1 MGKPLRG
8 RVGRH
13 ANTGAQCQ
21 NWLEDQ
27 QTIIGLLNRI
37 PPTDGGPE
45 TSLGGRVVAGIASD
59 ALYKAILRFQK
70 QYFPAQQPGFV
81 DPGGAVL
88 AKMET
93 LASRPTAAPKAT
105 GQWGEFQSGS
115 VQRALY
121 DALADDHFLSQAKVV
136 EILRATLSNGTVS
149 TSELADL
156 QMVAEKSR
164 SILPRSKKM
173 LELFVKEAKSKITAK
188 GPYELASSRHIYAS
202 DAVCDFL
209 KRSGRG
215 QWPHLDRDEVGV
227 GMLLRI
233 AKPGLLRQG
242 GASLCGPAA
251 FLFSLLQ
258 DRPGQYSRFA
268 IDLYE
273 RGVAMM
279 DNRSIEPSSAVRHS
293 PPSGNVDPVDW
304 LTMAGLRDSD
314 NWWFN
319 YDTADRTFSGA
330 TTQMEMAWWFTRAGY
345 SHVKEDANFVRHQR
359 DTDNMDEASRL
370 IAAGYRV
377 VLLIDEQMIETQTQ
391 AQSGGLSD
399 RHWVVLTSRID
410 RSGGN
415 VKMKIFTYGDG
426 DYQVP
431 QKGVLPLDDFLM
443 NYYGY
448 VAAKP

>member
-13 ANTGAQCQ
+13 SNTGAQCQ
-21 NWLEDQ
+21 NWVEDQ
-27 QTIIGLLNRI
+27 QTVIALLNLI
-37 PPTDGGPE
+37 PATDGGAE
-45 TSLGGRVVAGIASD
+45 ASLAGRVVAGMSSD

-70 QYFPAQQPGFV
+70 QYFPAQQSGFV
-81 DPGGAVL
+81 EPNGAVL

-93 LASRPTAAPKAT
+93 LASRPTPAPKAT
-105 GQWGEFQSGS
+105 GQWGEFKSGT
-115 VQRALY
+115 VQKALY
-121 DALADDHFLSQAKVV
+121 EALVDEHSLNQAKVV
-136 EILRATLSNGTVS
+136 EILRATLSNGSVT
-149 TSELADL
+149 TSELDDL
-156 QMVAEKSR
+156 EMVAEKSR
-164 SILPRSKKM
+164 TIMPRSKQL
-173 LELFVKEAKSKITAK
+173 LELFVEEARAKITSK
-188 GPYELASSRHIYAS
+188 GPYRLASSRHVNAC
-202 DAVCDFL
+202 DPVCDFL
-209 KRSGRG
+209 ERTGHG

-233 AKPGLLRQG
+233 AKPGLLQQA

-258 DRPGQYSRFA
+258 DRPGQYARFA
-268 IDLYE
+268 IEMYE
-273 RGVAMM
+273 RGAAIM
-279 DNRSIEPSSAVRHS
+279 DNRSIEPSKNLRQSV
-293 PPSGNVDPVDW
+293 PSGGVAPIDW

-319 YDTADRTFSGA
+319 YDAADRTFSGA

-345 SHVKEDANFVRHQR
+345 SDVTEDANLVRHQR

-370 IAAGYRV
+370 VNAGYRV

-391 AQSGGLSD
+391 SESGGISD
-399 RHWVVLTSRID
+399 RHWVVLRSTID

-431 QKGVLPLDDFLM
+431 KKGALPLDDFLT

-448 VAAKP
+448 VAARP